1 MAANTGRQQHTKPTA
16 KPQNFTPVQPMFEA
30 KKIDFSKAPIDPKK
44 ISPNSAEQK
53 EPSLGLKDLSKAF
66 AEKGIEIPQVK
77 KRRKPRSRNLKP
89 QTREVQNTNNLKIKH

>member
-1 MAANTGRQQHTKPTA
+1 
-16 KPQNFTPVQPMFEA
+16 MFEA

-89 QTREVQNTNNLKIKH
+89 QTREAQNTNNLKIEH